1 MNNTEKAKER
11 LKNGAS
17 LVLYDGK
24 EFIEENGKGLSPLL
38 KLIDG
43 KTDLSRFCAA
53 DKIIGKAA
61 ASLFAMLKI
70 KNVYG
75 EVLSRKAIPILEKY
89 GITYTC
95 GTVTDNIKNRDG
107 TGICPIEQT
116 VDGIDDAE
124 TALKAIKEKL
134 KL

>member
-1 MNNTEKAKER
+1 MNNIEKAKER

-38 KLIDG
+38 KLLSE
-43 KTDLSRFCAA
+43 KNDLSRFCAA

-61 ASLFAMLKI
+61 ALLFALLKI

-75 EVLSRKAIPILEKY
+75 EVLSRKADTRKIRYK
-89 GITYTC
+89 
-95 GTVTDNIKNRDG
+95 VFFRHRNRQHKKQIWHGDLSDG
-107 TGICPIEQT
+107 
-116 VDGIDDAE
+116 ANR
-124 TALKAIKEKL
+124 
-134 KL
+134 

>member
-1 MNNTEKAKER
+1 MNNIEKAKER

-38 KLIDG
+38 KLLSERN
-43 KTDLSRFCAA
+43 DLSRFCAA

-61 ASLFAMLKI
+61 AMLFSLLKI
-70 KNVYG
+70 KSVYG

-89 GITYTC
+89 GINYSF
-95 GTVTDNIKNRDG
+95 GTVTDSIKNRYG
-107 TGICPIEQT
+107 TGFFC
-116 VDGIDDAE
+116 
-124 TALKAIKEKL
+124 
-134 KL
+134 